1 VYGKEAGMIWPQT
14 RIGWLAAWSFA
25 VFVVLYIINGVMIKA
40 SAQSQWWL
48 TVVLPYFGNAL
59 LVTVIMASLGGVVA
73 WFIRG
78 DGAWAVRAA
87 TLPIWVWLTVRVFI
101 AVITVLGW

>member
-1 VYGKEAGMIWPQT
+1 MIWPQT
-14 RIGWLAAWSFA
+14 RIGWLAARAFA
-25 VFVVLYIINGVMIKA
+25 VFVGLYIINGAMIKV
-40 SAQSQWWL
+40 SPYGEWWL
-48 TVVLPYFGNAL
+48 AVVLPYYGVAL
-59 LVTVIMASLGGVVA
+59 LVTVIVASFGGAFA

-101 AVITVLGW
+101 AVITALGL